1 MFLSDWNT
9 SVYIS
14 VRKYLIK
21 NISVI
26 KQFKIME
33 QRIKGMMMMT
43 LICIIEW
50 IPAAMKINSEV
61 GIL

>member
-1 MFLSDWNT
+1 
-9 SVYIS
+9 
-14 VRKYLIK
+14 
-21 NISVI
+21 
-26 KQFKIME
+26 ME